1 MRICHCGSFSL
12 CAVAFSAR
20 GSALLAPWVTRR
32 PCLLFVLFPPKKKIQ
47 SKHFTAQRVRVRC
60 RAVPYR
66 LRAVPCRA
74 VPYRLR
80 AARGRRGSPEGGGCP
95 GPGGAT
101 VRSEFALMLQS
112 QFKVS
117 AIGLQQLCMPSVP
130 GRVCARTLQAVQW
143 AMKRAFGPCAFPT
156 QLLWVLFWAPACMV
170 QSTGCAELQ
179 AVPVGG
185 RGHRAPF
192 SELLLC

>member
-1 MRICHCGSFSL
+1 MGWYFLIVNRKPVPEVRLLERSRLTTPSAEQRRPPEQCGRSALSGAAGASRTARHGPARLWAQRRLRGMRICHCGSFSL

-66 LRAVPCRA
+66 LCA

-80 AARGRRGSPEGGGCP
+80 AVPCR
-95 GPGGAT
+95 
-101 VRSEFALMLQS
+101 
-112 QFKVS
+112 
-117 AIGLQQLCMPSVP
+117 AIP
-130 GRVCARTLQAVQW
+130 A
-143 AMKRAFGPCAFPT
+143 PCRQRPPW
-156 QLLWVLFWAPACMV
+156 L
-170 QSTGCAELQ
+170 S
-179 AVPVGG
+179 GG
-185 RGHRAPF
+185 RGLPGAGRGY
-192 SELLLC
+192 SEERVCSYASVPV